1 MICMTTPKRNI
12 KAKFIVPV
20 AAVGIAIGAAF
31 MAGKKQ
37 PITEPTRAAPRCDD
51 PITCPTPPQKG
62 DRLCEVAKGEAD
74 PYSDNFDPESCG
86 YCGDRIRQVKAPQWS
101 APSSHP
107 SFRTQNVTERP
118 SETAENCPIDFHCGN
133 GTVDVNTVFG
143 AIVAHEEPSG
153 ESTTYALESIRI
165 TESCN
170 PRSPHVCDVDC
181 GRVIRTSAPPDAG
194 EDELPPRFNSAFTC
208 PGAVAPTDRVDLAAS
223 LGTGEV
229 LSRLGNSLRA
239 VSSTLRSTL
248 GIRPQD
254 TLDVHVSI
262 SVDPSG
268 LLSLRSVSATCN
280 GQACGD
286 ESSIS
291 SVLSFNLAGLTVGAP
306 GRQCYWTVI
315 LRAH

>member
-1 MICMTTPKRNI
+1 MRIPKRNI
-12 KAKFIVPV
+12 RARFIVPV

-37 PITEPTRAAPRCDD
+37 PITESTRPVQRCDD

-74 PYSDNFDPESCG
+74 PYSDTFDPESCG
-86 YCGDRIRQVKAPQWS
+86 YCGDRIRQVKGSEWS
-101 APSSHP
+101 APSSGSQLRIQH
-107 SFRTQNVTERP
+107 VTERP
-118 SETAENCPIDFHCGN
+118 SETPENCPVDFHCGN

-143 AIVAHEEPSG
+143 AIVAHEESSEG
-153 ESTTYALESIRI
+153 TTTYSLESIRI

-170 PRSPHVCDVDC
+170 PRSPRVCDADC
-181 GRVIRTSAPPDAG
+181 GRIIRTSAQPDAG

-208 PGAVAPTDRVDLAAS
+208 PGAVAPADRIDLATS

-239 VSSTLRSTL
+239 ASSSLRTAL

-268 LLSLRSVSATCN
+268 LLSIRGVSAVCN
-280 GQACGD
+280 GQTCGD
-286 ESSIS
+286 ESTIS
-291 SVLSFNLAGLTVGAP
+291 SVLSLNLAGLTVGAP